1 MKLSTDRILTTHVG
15 SLPRP
20 QDVVD
25 FLFAQDRGE
34 PYDER
39 KFEATMRHA
48 VEEAVAHQSKAGIDI
63 MSDGEM
69 SKISYATYIRHRFN
83 GFETGRTVPRA
94 TPADLD
100 DFPDFRDKLVK
111 EGHSPKYLRPICVG
125 PLTVKT
131 LEPLHKDIARQKAAL
146 AHSTAVEGF
155 MNSASPGLI
164 AVFQPNEYYPSHE
177 TYLEALAKVM
187 HEEFKVI
194 TESGLIVSIDCPDLG
209 MGRHIKFRDVDDDE
223 FIRNAHLQIEALNHA
238 LSGIP
243 ADRCR
248 LHICWG
254 NYEGPH
260 TRDIPLEKVL
270 PVLFKA
276 KVQGLLVEGANPRHE
291 HEWALW
297 ETHKLP
303 EDKVLIPGVLD
314 TSCNF
319 VEHPE
324 LVAQRILR
332 YASLLG
338 RERVIAG
345 TDCGFGTFAG
355 FGPVHPSICWLKLKS
370 MSEGAELASKKLW
383 GKAAKN

>member
-1 MKLSTDRILTTHVG
+1 
-15 SLPRP
+15 
-20 QDVVD
+20 VD
-25 FLFAQDRGE
+25 
-34 PYDER
+34 
-39 KFEATMRHA
+39 
-48 VEEAVAHQSKAGIDI
+48 
-63 MSDGEM
+63 
-69 SKISYATYIRHRFN
+69 
-83 GFETGRTVPRA
+83 
-94 TPADLD
+94 
-100 DFPDFRDKLVK
+100 
-111 EGHSPKYLRPICVG
+111 
-125 PLTVKT
+125 
-131 LEPLHKDIARQKAAL
+131 
-146 AHSTAVEGF
+146 
-155 MNSASPGLI
+155 
-164 AVFQPNEYYPSHE
+164 
-177 TYLEALAKVM
+177 
-187 HEEFKVI
+187 
-194 TESGLIVSIDCPDLG
+194 
-209 MGRHIKFRDVDDDE
+209 
-223 FIRNAHLQIEALNHA
+223 ALNHA
-238 LSGIP
+238 LEGIP

-355 FGPVHPSICWLKLKS
+355 FGPVHPSICWLKMKS
-370 MSEGAELASKKLW
+370 MSEGAEIASKKLW
-383 GKAAKN
+383 GKSAKN